1 MVATAQTPS
10 SSRKHFLLLQ
20 GVCSP
25 FFNRLGERLIAA
37 GHRVTKVNFTAGDS
51 LYWHLGGTR
60 TYRGHIEDI
69 PGYLARLWEREG
81 ITDQVVFG
89 DRRPVHRRAV
99 VAARQRGIRN
109 HVFEEGYFRPYWV
122 TLEREG
128 VNAHSLLP
136 KDPDWYRE
144 AGKRLPSVGRP
155 QAFPNQF
162 KTRAR
167 HDVLYHLAGAANP
180 FLHPYYRNHALVTA
194 PLEYAGFLLREA
206 RMPYLRRRDQRRME
220 ALLADDAPFYLL
232 PLQLKSDA
240 QIRYHSDFKN
250 MQEVIGKV
258 AASFAFHAPANAR
271 LVIKNH
277 PLDMGLAH
285 YARLIEVLNR
295 EYDLGDRLV
304 YLEGGNLEQM
314 LQRASGLVTVNST
327 AGNVALGFNCPT
339 YTLASPIYD
348 MPGLTH
354 QGKLDTFWQNASKPD
369 PELFRA
375 YRRTVAQTVQ
385 INGGFYCRPGI
396 ELAAEN
402 ALQSMQ
408 RDRSPLEQLMD
419 EIGTLHR

>member
-1 MVATAQTPS
+1 MSALTLS
-10 SSRKHFLLLQ
+10 NMRKHFLLLQ

-25 FFNRLGERLIAA
+25 FFDRLGERLRAA
-37 GHRVTKVNFTAGDS
+37 GHAVTKVNFTVGDS
-51 LYWHLGGTR
+51 VYWRQGNTYV
-60 TYRGHIEDI
+60 YRGQAKDI
-69 PGYLARLWEREG
+69 PEFLCGIWERHG

-89 DRRPVHRRAV
+89 DRRPVHRRAIL
-99 VAARQRGIRN
+99 AARRRGIRN

-136 KDPDWYRE
+136 RDPAWYRE

-162 KTRAR
+162 HTRAR

-180 FLHPYYRNHALVTA
+180 FLHPHYRNHALVTA
-194 PLEYAGFLLREA
+194 PVEYAGFLLRK
-206 RMPYLRRRDQRRME
+206 LRKPHWKRSDNERLQALMESRR
-220 ALLADDAPFYLL
+220 PFYLL
-232 PLQLKSDA
+232 PLQLKNDA
-240 QIRYHSDFKN
+240 QIRYHSDYKN

-258 AASFAFHAPANAR
+258 AASFAYHAPSDAF

-277 PLDMGLAH
+277 PLDMGLAQ
-285 YARLIEVLNR
+285 YARLITVLAH

-304 YLEGGNLEQM
+304 YLEGGNLEA
-314 LQRASGLVTVNST
+314 LLKRANGLITVNST
-327 AGNVALGFNCPT
+327 AGNVSLGFGCPT
-339 YTLASPIYD
+339 HTLASPIYD

-354 QGKLDTFWQNASKPD
+354 QGTLDDFWLDTPAPD
-369 PELFRA
+369 ATLFRA

-396 ELAAEN
+396 DLAAEN
-402 ALQSMQ
+402 ALQALQ
-408 RDRSPLEQLMD
+408 RERSPLKQLMD
-419 EIGTLHR
+419 EIAS